1 MDHEHPLKT
10 FARETTFHEE
20 ERARYDRLIRQARAP
35 KPSAWAI
42 PWPALSLG
50 LAGAAIAAFI
60 ALRAPD
66 PTPVSLA
73 MSVSGEATALT
84 ATLGEHVAVEY
95 SGVGQASG
103 TSQAPRI
110 DWESGVATFSV
121 TPGQG
126 IDLLVHTPEADV
138 RVLGTIFDVE
148 RSALG
153 TEVRVKRGKVS
164 VTCQDGS
171 AVEIAEGDDPHT
183 CLPTTAAGHL
193 GRARA
198 LQAASASADQTLQA
212 TAAGLA
218 AADLSAGTRA
228 ELHAVRLEVFTSSAS
243 WPQALEEA
251 RAYLGTKQEARRP
264 WALQRA
270 AQLSALVEGCS
281 AAQAYLAELEA
292 AGGGDSV
299 ADLRARCPSP

>member
-35 KPSAWAI
+35 KPSPWAI
-42 PWPALSLG
+42 PWPAMSLG
-50 LAGAAIAAFI
+50 LAGAAIAAFF
-60 ALRAPD
+60 ALRTPE

-73 MSVSGEATALT
+73 MSAGAESTALT
-84 ATLGEHVAVEY
+84 ATLGEHVSVEY
-95 SGVGQASG
+95 SGVGAASG

-110 DWESGVATFSV
+110 QWESGVATFSV
-121 TPGQG
+121 TPGEG
-126 IDLLVHTPEADV
+126 IDLRVVTPEAEV

-148 RSALG
+148 RTALG
-153 TEVRVKRGKVS
+153 TEVRVKRGKVG
-164 VTCQDGS
+164 VTCQDGD
-171 AVEIAEGDDPHT
+171 AVEINKGESHT
-183 CLPTTAAGHL
+183 CLPTTAAGQL

-198 LQAASASADQTLQA
+198 LQAASAPSDVTLQA

-218 AADLSAGTRA
+218 ASDLSPATRA
-228 ELHAVRLEVFTSSAS
+228 ELHAMRLEIFTSMAS
-243 WPQALEEA
+243 WPQALAEA
-251 RAYLGTKQEARRP
+251 REYLATKQEARRP

-281 AAQAYLAELEA
+281 AAQSYLAELEA
-292 AGGGDSV
+292 AGAAESV
-299 ADLRARCPSP
+299 ADLRGRCPSP

>member
-35 KPSAWAI
+35 KPSPWAI

-50 LAGAAIAAFI
+50 LAGAAIAAFF
-60 ALRAPD
+60 ALRTPE

-73 MSVSGEATALT
+73 MSASAESTALT

-121 TPGQG
+121 TPGEG
-126 IDLLVHTPEADV
+126 IDLRVRTPEGEV

-153 TEVRVKRGKVS
+153 TQVRVKRGKVG
-164 VTCQDGS
+164 VTCEDGS
-171 AVEIAEGDDPHT
+171 AVEITQGQSHT
-183 CLPTTAAGHL
+183 CLPTTAAGQL

-198 LQAASASADQTLQA
+198 LQATSASADELLQA

-218 AADLSAGTRA
+218 AADLSADTRA
-228 ELHAVRLEVFTSSAS
+228 ELHAVRLDVFTSSAS

-251 RAYLGTKQEARRP
+251 RAYLNTKQEARRP

-270 AQLSALVEGCS
+270 AQLSALVEGCG
-281 AAQAYLAELEA
+281 AAQVYLAELEA
-292 AGGGDSV
+292 AGAAESV
-299 ADLRARCPSP
+299 AELRGRCPSP